1 MSRKRKAIKGHM
13 MRKSRGS
20 GGFPEGMEELI
31 QLIGLVGGL
40 YKNFQLLAKEINKH
54 PDKSARNLMWF
65 LVGTFALAQAL
76 ESN

>member
-1 MSRKRKAIKGHM
+1 MNRKRRAIKKRM
-13 MRKSRGS
+13 MRNSRRNS
-20 GGFPEGMEELI
+20 VFPDGMEELI

-40 YKNFQLLAKEINKH
+40 YKNFQLLAKEINKY
-54 PDKSARNLMWF
+54 PDKTARNLMWF